1 MYKLKSSTGAAVIVV
16 AMVAIIAS
24 ALTLSYYLDPTQSG
38 PITGATTTE
47 SAGQK
52 EIVVNGVGVLHVDP
66 DQAVVSFGVMT
77 QATTADRAIE
87 DNAAKMSQ
95 VVDMLKAQGISDN
108 DIKTSRFSL
117 WTVYN
122 EDRTT
127 PIGYR
132 VSNQV
137 TVTTKD
143 IDHVGQLIDSAV
155 LAGANQVNSISFSLS
170 EEKIA
175 EIRFQALD
183 LAIEDAEAKA
193 SAIAKKL
200 DLTIIGVGHVSE
212 SSSYA
217 IPYQVESAALDYREA
232 STPIEPGDVSFSMTV
247 NIVFLFEN

>member
-24 ALTLSYYLDPTQSG
+24 ALTLSYYFDPFQSS
-38 PITGATTTE
+38 PITGATITE
-47 SAGQK
+47 PTGQK

-66 DQAVVSFGVMT
+66 DQAVISFGVQT
-77 QATTADRAIE
+77 QAKTATQAIE

-95 VVDMLKAQGISDN
+95 VIDMLKAQGISDD

-122 EDRTT
+122 EDRTA

-137 TVTTKD
+137 TVTTMD

-155 LAGANQVNSISFSLS
+155 LAGANQIHSVSFSLS
-170 EEKIA
+170 EETIA

-183 LAIEDAEAKA
+183 RAIEDAEAKA
-193 SAIAKKL
+193 VAIAKKL
-200 DLTIIGVGHVSE
+200 DLTIVGVGHVSE
-212 SSSYA
+212 SSGYA
-217 IPYQVESAALDYREA
+217 IPYYVEAASLDYREA
-232 STPIEPGDVSFSMTV
+232 STPIEPGEVSFTMTV